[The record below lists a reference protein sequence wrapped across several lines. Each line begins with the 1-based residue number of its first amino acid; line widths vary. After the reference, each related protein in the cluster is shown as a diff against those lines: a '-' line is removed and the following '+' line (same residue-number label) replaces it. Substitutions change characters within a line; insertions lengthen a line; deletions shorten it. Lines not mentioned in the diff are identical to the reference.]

1 MSAKNIG
8 GLTPFDM
15 SDEADLK
22 TMLKDKIVGDVT
34 PVSVLADWMAAEAS
48 SKTPGINIFYDR
60 HYE

>member
-1 MSAKNIG
+1 
-8 GLTPFDM
+8 M

-48 SKTPGINIFYDR
+48 SKTPGIINF
-60 HYE
+60 